1 MRSLKCEVSSLKLE
15 EAAGRMECRDS
26 ALTSHSK
33 LRTSNFRPGFNLV
46 ETLAATMI
54 LSGAVLTLGAIS
66 TNALTNTRLHRH
78 YEQAASVIDQQL
90 SLIDFVGIDQFIE
103 AGQMDG
109 VTEGDVGVVAGEPGQ
124 EGGVDQQQRNRGSQQ
139 EPHREVRA
147 VRDRVWA
154 PPSPEHDEIPEVS
167 QGHLLWEQTRLRP
180 ECLAS

>member
-1 MRSLKCEVSSLKLE
+1 
-15 EAAGRMECRDS
+15 MECRDS

-103 AGQMDG
+103 AGQM
-109 VTEGDVGVVAGEPGQ
+109 EGINDQFEPGYQWVVATEYLGTDNLYLLKITVTWL
-124 EGGVDQQQRNRGSQQ
+124 EGKRPYSVT
-139 EPHREVRA
+139 A
-147 VRDRVWA
+147 
-154 PPSPEHDEIPEVS
+154 
-167 QGHLLWEQTRLRP
+167 QTMLNGAS
-180 ECLAS
+180 LASSTGTEEPQTE